1 VLNEIDTAFRDRSSS
16 PLELKKACVM
26 ICPDLPNDKFGDS
39 MGDHLHARL
48 PSNEDSNGLRV
59 YYRDF
64 AYTILEDFVCIGGRE
79 CHLKFLFRRG

>member
-1 VLNEIDTAFRDRSSS
+1 
-16 PLELKKACVM
+16 M

-64 AYTILEDFVCIGGRE
+64 AYTILEDFVCIGGCE